1 MAVDNYKNFPER
13 VLEDSY
19 LCKASENIVEGMM
32 VVRDSATGLVKKAVG
47 AADEY
52 AMLAMNDQSERFM
65 ENANK
70 INCVKENGSFLTN
83 QFKVGP
89 SYTYGCK
96 LQVSAAGG
104 EEGLLTIHDGG
115 ATRPI
120 VGRYQ
125 GIKVM
130 DQTDGNAN
138 FMIFDL
144 VRSY

>member
-1 MAVDNYKNFPER
+1 MSVDNYKNYPDR

-19 LCKASENIVEGMM
+19 TAKTGQAIVEGMM
-32 VVRDSATGLVKKAVG
+32 VVRDANGDLEKAVG
-47 AADEY
+47 ADDEY
-52 AMLAMNDQSERFM
+52 AMLAMNNQSDRFG

-89 SYTYGCK
+89 SYVYGGK

-104 EEGLLTIHDGG
+104 EEGIITIHDAGG
-115 ATRPI
+115 TRPVI
-120 VGRYQ
+120 GRYQ

-130 DQTDGNAN
+130 DQIDDGAN

-144 VRSY
+144 VRT